1 MSPESPLPPYYTYIL
16 ATLRVAPD
24 LPSGTEPG
32 NPLRLR
38 FSLTPSL
45 RRVRNPGRRI
55 VGRARAPQEEAHTG
69 TEVADLLRGVE
80 KEHDRRRGLPALG
93 NPTPPVARDQ
103 RAGQGRRL
111 RRVQEGSGATQARSR
126 HGGARAGVVAR
137 QQGIPRARHR
147 EHLLRGKTDG
157 V

>member
-45 RRVRNPGRRI
+45 RRVRNPGS
-55 VGRARAPQEEAHTG
+55 HHL
-69 TEVADLLRGVE
+69 D
-80 KEHDRRRGLPALG
+80 
-93 NPTPPVARDQ
+93 PPVED
-103 RAGQGRRL
+103 RANTAQND
-111 RRVQEGSGATQARSR
+111 
-126 HGGARAGVVAR
+126 GG
-137 QQGIPRARHR
+137 
-147 EHLLRGKTDG
+147 
-157 V
+157 